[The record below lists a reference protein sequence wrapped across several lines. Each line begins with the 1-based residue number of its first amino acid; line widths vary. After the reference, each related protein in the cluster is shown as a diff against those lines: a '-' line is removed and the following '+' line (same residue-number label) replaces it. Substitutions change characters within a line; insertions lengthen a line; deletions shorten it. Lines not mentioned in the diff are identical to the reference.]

1 MTSKKESLERIRSLL
16 NEKDIKHIFLENSVH
31 CPKWPGRDNPYQI
44 AELLL
49 RDDDRIEVWQG
60 PGYKFQQI
68 VVYLDEFDAFEI
80 SLVENELLNTI
91 SKLKKYRVQVVGYV
105 DVDAPTPES
114 AERLVSCSR
123 FQAKEKLLWVELGNK
138 TKELK

>member
-1 MTSKKESLERIRSLL
+1 MTAKEESLERIRSLMNQKGDKQL
-16 NEKDIKHIFLENSVH
+16 FLENYVH

-44 AELLL
+44 VELVL

-60 PGYKFQQI
+60 PGFKYQQI
-68 VVYLDEFDAFEI
+68 IVYLDEFDASAI
-80 SLVENELLNTI
+80 SQVENELINTI
-91 SKLKKYRVQVVGYV
+91 SKLKKYRVQVVSYV

-123 FQAKEKLLWVELGNK
+123 FDIKQNLLWLELGSK
-138 TKELK
+138 TEELK